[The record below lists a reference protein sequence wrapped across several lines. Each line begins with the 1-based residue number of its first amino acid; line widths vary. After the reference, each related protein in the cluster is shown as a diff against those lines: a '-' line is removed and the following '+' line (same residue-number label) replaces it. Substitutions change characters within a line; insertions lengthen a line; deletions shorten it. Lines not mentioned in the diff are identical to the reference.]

1 MNNKNIDFKLMISD
15 LDSSV
20 DELLRNIKEGIVDI
34 KQVPITEIIDRY
46 IKYLIQNKSTI
57 NLSIAGKTIAEIAL
71 ILKIKSENLLPKLEV
86 KTSEEE
92 DDEYNDFMIS
102 KEKEAYL
109 QEYDKF
115 QKVVKYL
122 KEKEG
127 TQNNIYFPVIENND
141 KEGSVEIQKVDLA
154 DLLTSLEKVLQN
166 TKKEDYI
173 PFKKRTFNTATK
185 MKEIVNLLKDSK
197 EGLSF
202 DYFMERAQSK
212 LEIIVIFL
220 ALLELIYLKKIRC
233 YQNKNFDRIMFN
245 LKGDALKLKKN
256 QETIQDG
263 AI

>member
-1 MNNKNIDFKLMISD
+1 MNNKNIDFKIEIND

-34 KQVPITEIIDRY
+34 EQVPITEIIDQY
-46 IKYLIQNKSTI
+46 LKYVIQNKSTI
-57 NLSIAGKTIAEIAL
+57 DLSIAGKTIAEIAI

-86 KTSEEE
+86 KSSEEE

-109 QEYDKF
+109 QEYEKF
-115 QKVVKYL
+115 QKVVEHL
-122 KEKEG
+122 KEREG

-141 KEGSVEIQKVDLA
+141 KEGSIEIQKVDLA
-154 DLLTSLEKVLQN
+154 DLLTSLEKALQN
-166 TKKEDYI
+166 KKKEDFI
-173 PFKKRTFNTATK
+173 PFKERTFTISTK
-185 MKEIVNLLKDSK
+185 MKEIINLLRGIK

-233 YQNKNFDRIMFN
+233 YQNKSFDKIMFN
-245 LKGDALKLKKN
+245 LKGGALNLKKN
-256 QETIQDG
+256 
-263 AI
+263 

>member
-1 MNNKNIDFKLMISD
+1 MKIDD

-20 DELLRNIKEGIVDI
+20 DELLRNIKEGIIDI
-34 KQVPITEIIDRY
+34 EQVPITELIDQY
-46 IKYLIQNKSTI
+46 LKYVIQNKSTI
-57 NLSIAGKTIAEIAL
+57 DLSIAGKTITEIAI
-71 ILKIKSENLLPKLEV
+71 ILKTKSENLLPKLEL
-86 KTSEEE
+86 KSNEDE
-92 DDEYNDFMIS
+92 DDEYNEIMIS

-115 QKVVKYL
+115 QKVVEYL

-127 TQNNIYFPVIENND
+127 TQNNIYFPAIENND
-141 KEGSVEIQKVDLA
+141 EEGSVEIQKVDLA

-166 TKKEDYI
+166 KKKEDYI
-173 PFKKRTFNTATK
+173 PFKKRTFTTSSK
-185 MKEIVNLLKDSK
+185 MKEIINLLKGSK

-202 DYFMERAQSK
+202 DYFMEKAQSK

-220 ALLELIYLKKIRC
+220 ALLELIRLRKLRC

>member
-1 MNNKNIDFKLMISD
+1 MNNKDFGFKIDTND

-20 DELLRNIKEGIVDI
+20 DELLRNIKEDI
-34 KQVPITEIIDRY
+34 IDIEQVPVNEIIDQY
-46 IKYLIQNKSTI
+46 LKYVIQYKSTI
-57 NLSIAGKTIAEIAL
+57 DLSITGKTIAEIAL

-86 KTSEEE
+86 KTNEEE

-122 KEKEG
+122 KEREE
-127 TQNNIYFPVIENND
+127 TQNNIYFPAIENND
-141 KEGSVEIQKVDLA
+141 KEDGVEIQKVDLA
-154 DLLTSLEKVLQN
+154 DLLTSLDKVLQN
-166 TKKEDYI
+166 TKKEDFI
-173 PFKKRTFNTATK
+173 PFKKRTFTTASK
-185 MKEIVNLLKDSK
+185 MKEIINLLKGSK

-202 DYFMERAQSK
+202 NYFMERAQSK

-220 ALLELIYLKKIRC
+220 SLLELIYLRKIRC
-233 YQNKNFDRIMFN
+233 YQKKNFDRIMFN

-256 QETIQDG
+256 QETIQNG

>member
-1 MNNKNIDFKLMISD
+1 MNDKDVGFKININNLA
-15 LDSSV
+15 SSV
-20 DELLRNIKEGIVDI
+20 DELLRNIKEDI
-34 KQVPITEIIDRY
+34 IDIEQVPINEIIDQY
-46 IKYLIQNKSTI
+46 LKYVIQNKSTI
-57 NLSIAGKTIAEIAL
+57 DLSISGKTIAEIAL

-86 KTSEEE
+86 KTNEEE

-122 KEKEG
+122 KGREG
-127 TQNNIYFPVIENND
+127 TQNNIYFPAIENND
-141 KEGSVEIQKVDLA
+141 KEDGVEIQKVDLA
-154 DLLTSLEKVLQN
+154 DLLTSLDKVLQN
-166 TKKEDYI
+166 TKKEDFI
-173 PFKKRTFNTATK
+173 PFKKRTFTTASK
-185 MKEIVNLLKDSK
+185 MKEIINLLKGSK

-220 ALLELIYLKKIRC
+220 SLLELIYLRKIRC
-233 YQNKNFDRIMFN
+233 YQKKNFDRIMFN

-256 QETIQDG
+256 QETIQNG

>member
-1 MNNKNIDFKLMISD
+1 MNNKNIDFKIKTND

-34 KQVPITEIIDRY
+34 EQVPITEIIDQYLRY
-46 IKYLIQNKSTI
+46 VIQNKTTI
-57 NLSIAGKTIAEIAL
+57 DLSIAGKTIAEMAL

-86 KTSEEE
+86 KSSEEE

-115 QKVVKYL
+115 QKVVDYL
-122 KEKEG
+122 KEREG
-127 TQNNIYFPVIENND
+127 TQNNIYFPTIENND

-166 TKKEDYI
+166 KKKEDFI
-173 PFKKRTFNTATK
+173 PFKERTFTIATK
-185 MKEIVNLLKDSK
+185 MKEIINLLKGIK

-202 DYFMERAQSK
+202 DYLMERAQSK

-233 YQNKNFDRIMFN
+233 YQNKNFDKIMFN
-245 LKGDALKLKKN
+245 LKGGALNLKKN
-256 QETIQDG
+256 
-263 AI
+263 

>member
-1 MNNKNIDFKLMISD
+1 MEIND

-34 KQVPITEIIDRY
+34 GQVPITEIIAQY
-46 IKYLIQNKSTI
+46 LKYVIQNKSNI
-57 NLSIAGKTIAEIAL
+57 NLGIAGKTIAEIAMM
-71 ILKIKSENLLPKLEV
+71 LKIKSEKLLPKLEI
-86 KTSEEE
+86 KNKEEE

-115 QKVVKYL
+115 QKVVEYL
-122 KEKEG
+122 KEREG
-127 TQNNIYFPVIENND
+127 ARNNIYFPMIENND

-166 TKKEDYI
+166 KKKEDFI
-173 PFKKRTFNTATK
+173 PFKERTFTIATK
-185 MKEIVNLLKDSK
+185 MKEIINLLRGIK

-202 DYFMERAQSK
+202 DCFMERAQSK

-220 ALLELIYLKKIRC
+220 ALLELIYLKKIIC
-233 YQNKNFDRIMFN
+233 YQNKSFDRIMFN
-245 LKGDALKLKKN
+245 LKGDALNLKKN
-256 QETIQDG
+256 
-263 AI
+263 

>member
-1 MNNKNIDFKLMISD
+1 MNDKDVGFKININNLA
-15 LDSSV
+15 SSV
-20 DELLRNIKEGIVDI
+20 DELLRNIKEDI
-34 KQVPITEIIDRY
+34 IDIEQVPINEIIDQY
-46 IKYLIQNKSTI
+46 LKYVIQNKSTI
-57 NLSIAGKTIAEIAL
+57 DLSISGKTIAEIAL

-86 KTSEEE
+86 ETNEEE

-122 KEKEG
+122 KEREG
-127 TQNNIYFPVIENND
+127 TQNNIYFPAIENND
-141 KEGSVEIQKVDLA
+141 KEDGVEIQKVDLA
-154 DLLTSLEKVLQN
+154 DLLTSLDKVLQN
-166 TKKEDYI
+166 TKKEDFI
-173 PFKKRTFNTATK
+173 PFKKRTFTTASK
-185 MKEIVNLLKDSK
+185 MKEIINLLKGSK

-220 ALLELIYLKKIRC
+220 SLLELIYLRKIRC
-233 YQNKNFDRIMFN
+233 YQKKNFDRIMFN

-256 QETIQDG
+256 QETIQNG

>member
-1 MNNKNIDFKLMISD
+1 MNDKDVGFKININD
-15 LDSSV
+15 LASSV
-20 DELLRNIKEGIVDI
+20 DELLRNIKEDI
-34 KQVPITEIIDRY
+34 IDIEQVPINEIIDQY
-46 IKYLIQNKSTI
+46 LKYVIQNKSTI
-57 NLSIAGKTIAEIAL
+57 DLSITGKTIAEIAL

-86 KTSEEE
+86 ETNEEE

-122 KEKEG
+122 KEREG
-127 TQNNIYFPVIENND
+127 TQNNIYFPAIENND
-141 KEGSVEIQKVDLA
+141 KEDGVEIQKVDLA
-154 DLLTSLEKVLQN
+154 DLLTSLDKVLQN
-166 TKKEDYI
+166 TKKEDFI
-173 PFKKRTFNTATK
+173 PFKKRTFTTASK
-185 MKEIVNLLKDSK
+185 MKEIINLLKGSK

-220 ALLELIYLKKIRC
+220 SLLELIYLRKIKC
-233 YQNKNFDRIMFN
+233 YQKKNFDRIMFN

>member
-1 MNNKNIDFKLMISD
+1 MEIND
-15 LDSSV
+15 LDSSI

-34 KQVPITEIIDRY
+34 EQVPITEIIAQY
-46 IKYLIQNKSTI
+46 LKYAIQNKSNI
-57 NLSIAGKTIAEIAL
+57 NLSIAGKTIAEIA
-71 ILKIKSENLLPKLEV
+71 IMLKMKSEKLLPKLEI
-86 KTSEEE
+86 KNKEEE

-115 QKVVKYL
+115 QKVVDYL
-122 KEKEG
+122 KEREG
-127 TQNNIYFPVIENND
+127 AQNNIYFPTIENND

-166 TKKEDYI
+166 KKKEDFI
-173 PFKKRTFNTATK
+173 PFKERNFTIATK
-185 MKEIVNLLKDSK
+185 MKEIINLLKGIK

-202 DYFMERAQSK
+202 DYLMERAQSK

-233 YQNKNFDRIMFN
+233 YQNKSFDKIMFN
-245 LKGDALKLKKN
+245 LKGGALNLQKN
-256 QETIQDG
+256 
-263 AI
+263 

>member
-1 MNNKNIDFKLMISD
+1 MNDKGVGFKININNLA
-15 LDSSV
+15 SSV
-20 DELLRNIKEGIVDI
+20 DELLRNIKEDIIDI
-34 KQVPITEIIDRY
+34 KQVPINEIIDQY
-46 IKYLIQNKSTI
+46 LKYVIQNKNTI
-57 NLSIAGKTIAEIAL
+57 DLSIAGKTVAEIAL

-86 KTSEEE
+86 ETSEEE
-92 DDEYNDFMIS
+92 DDEYNDFIIS

-122 KEKEG
+122 KEREG
-127 TQNNIYFPVIENND
+127 TQNNIYFPAIENNN
-141 KEGSVEIQKVDLA
+141 KEDGVEIQKVDLA
-154 DLLTSLEKVLQN
+154 DLLTSLDKVLQN
-166 TKKEDYI
+166 TKKEDFI
-173 PFKKRTFNTATK
+173 PFKKRIFTTASK
-185 MKEIVNLLKDSK
+185 MKEIINLLKNSK

-220 ALLELIYLKKIRC
+220 SLLELIYLRKIRC
-233 YQNKNFDRIMFN
+233 YQKKNFDRIMFN

-263 AI
+263 II

>member
-1 MNNKNIDFKLMISD
+1 MNDKDVGFKININD
-15 LDSSV
+15 LASSV
-20 DELLRNIKEGIVDI
+20 DELLRNIKEDI
-34 KQVPITEIIDRY
+34 IDIEQVPINEIIDQY
-46 IKYLIQNKSTI
+46 LKYVIQNKSTI
-57 NLSIAGKTIAEIAL
+57 DLSISGKTIAEIAL

-86 KTSEEE
+86 ETNEEE

-122 KEKEG
+122 KEREG
-127 TQNNIYFPVIENND
+127 TQNNIYFPAIENND
-141 KEGSVEIQKVDLA
+141 KEDGVEIQKVDLA
-154 DLLTSLEKVLQN
+154 DLLTSLDKVLQN
-166 TKKEDYI
+166 TKKEDFI
-173 PFKKRTFNTATK
+173 PFKKRTFTTASK
-185 MKEIVNLLKDSK
+185 MKEIINLLKGSK

-220 ALLELIYLKKIRC
+220 SLLELIYLRKIRC
-233 YQNKNFDRIMFN
+233 YQKKNFDRIMFN

-256 QETIQDG
+256 QETIQNG

>member
-1 MNNKNIDFKLMISD
+1 MNDKDVGFKININNLA
-15 LDSSV
+15 SSV
-20 DELLRNIKEGIVDI
+20 DELLRNIKEDI
-34 KQVPITEIIDRY
+34 IDIEQVPINEIIDQY
-46 IKYLIQNKSTI
+46 LKYVIENKSTI
-57 NLSIAGKTIAEIAL
+57 DLSIAGKTIAEIAV
-71 ILKIKSENLLPKLEV
+71 ILKIKSENLLPRLEV
-86 KTSEEE
+86 ETSEEE

-122 KEKEG
+122 KEREG
-127 TQNNIYFPVIENND
+127 TQNNIYFPAIENND
-141 KEGSVEIQKVDLA
+141 KEDGVEIQKVDLA
-154 DLLTSLEKVLQN
+154 DLLTSLDKVLQN
-166 TKKEDYI
+166 TKKEDFI
-173 PFKKRTFNTATK
+173 PFKKRTFTTASK
-185 MKEIVNLLKDSK
+185 MKEIINLLKDGK

-220 ALLELIYLKKIRC
+220 SLLELIYLRKIRC
-233 YQNKNFDRIMFN
+233 YQKKNFDMIMFN

>member
-1 MNNKNIDFKLMISD
+1 MNNKNIDFKIKIDD
-15 LDSSV
+15 LDSSI
-20 DELLRNIKEGIVDI
+20 DELLRNIKESIVDI
-34 KQVPITEIIDRY
+34 EQVSITEIIDQYLKY
-46 IKYLIQNKSTI
+46 IIQNKSTI
-57 NLSIAGKTIAEIAL
+57 DLSIAGKTIAGIAI

-115 QKVVKYL
+115 QKVVEYL
-122 KEKEG
+122 KEREG
-127 TQNNIYFPVIENND
+127 TQNNIYFPAIEYND
-141 KEGSVEIQKVDLA
+141 KEGSIEIQKVDLA

-166 TKKEDYI
+166 TKKEDFI
-173 PFKKRTFNTATK
+173 PFKKMAFTTATK
-185 MKEIVNLLKDSK
+185 MKEIVNLLKGSK

-256 QETIQDG
+256 
-263 AI
+263 

>member
-1 MNNKNIDFKLMISD
+1 MNNKDVSFKININD

-20 DELLRNIKEGIVDI
+20 DELLRNIKEDI
-34 KQVPITEIIDRY
+34 IDIEQVPVNEIIDQY
-46 IKYLIQNKSTI
+46 LKYVIQNKSTI
-57 NLSIAGKTIAEIAL
+57 DLSIAGKTVAEIAL

-86 KTSEEE
+86 ETSEEE
-92 DDEYNDFMIS
+92 DNEYDDFMIS

-109 QEYDKF
+109 QEYNKF

-122 KEKEG
+122 KEREG
-127 TQNNIYFPVIENND
+127 AQNNIYFPVIENNN
-141 KEGSVEIQKVDLA
+141 KEDGVEIQKVDLS
-154 DLLTSLEKVLQN
+154 DLLTSLDKILQN
-166 TKKEDYI
+166 TKKEDFI
-173 PFKKRTFNTATK
+173 PFKKRTFTTASK
-185 MKEIVNLLKDSK
+185 MKEIISLLKDGK

-220 ALLELIYLKKIRC
+220 SLLELIYLRKIKC
-233 YQNKNFDRIMFN
+233 YQKKNFDSIMFN

>member
-1 MNNKNIDFKLMISD
+1 MNNKNIDFKLKIND
-15 LDSSV
+15 LDSSI

-34 KQVPITEIIDRY
+34 EQVPITEIIDQY
-46 IKYLIQNKSTI
+46 LKYVIQNKSNI
-57 NLSIAGKTIAEIAL
+57 DLSIAGKTIAEIAV
-71 ILKIKSENLLPKLEV
+71 ILKVKSENLLPKLKVE
-86 KTSEEE
+86 TSEEE

-122 KEKEG
+122 KEREG
-127 TQNNIYFPVIENND
+127 TQNNIYFPAVENNG
-141 KEGSVEIQKVDLA
+141 KEDGVEIQKVDLS
-154 DLLTSLEKVLQN
+154 DLLTSLDKVLQN
-166 TKKEDYI
+166 TKKEDFI
-173 PFKKRTFNTATK
+173 PFKKRTFTTASK
-185 MKEIVNLLKDSK
+185 MKEIINLLKDSK

-220 ALLELIYLKKIRC
+220 AMLELIYLKKIRC

>member
-1 MNNKNIDFKLMISD
+1 MNDKDVSFKININNLA
-15 LDSSV
+15 SSV
-20 DELLRNIKEGIVDI
+20 DELLRNIKEDI
-34 KQVPITEIIDRY
+34 IDIEQVPINEIIDQY
-46 IKYLIQNKSTI
+46 LKYVIQNKSTI
-57 NLSIAGKTIAEIAL
+57 DLSITGKTIAEIAL

-86 KTSEEE
+86 KTNEEE

-122 KEKEG
+122 KEREG
-127 TQNNIYFPVIENND
+127 TQNNIYFPAIENND
-141 KEGSVEIQKVDLA
+141 KEDGVEIQKVDLA
-154 DLLTSLEKVLQN
+154 DLLTSLDKVLQN
-166 TKKEDYI
+166 TKKEDFI
-173 PFKKRTFNTATK
+173 PFKKRTFTTASK
-185 MKEIVNLLKDSK
+185 MKEIINLLKDGK

-220 ALLELIYLKKIRC
+220 SLLELIYLRKIRC
-233 YQNKNFDRIMFN
+233 YQKKNFDMIMFN

>member
-1 MNNKNIDFKLMISD
+1 MNDKDVGFKININD
-15 LDSSV
+15 LASSV
-20 DELLRNIKEGIVDI
+20 DELLRNIKEDI
-34 KQVPITEIIDRY
+34 IDIEQVPINEIIDQY
-46 IKYLIQNKSTI
+46 LKYVIQNKSTI
-57 NLSIAGKTIAEIAL
+57 DLSISGKTIAEIAL

-86 KTSEEE
+86 KTNEEE

-122 KEKEG
+122 KEREG

-141 KEGSVEIQKVDLA
+141 KEDGVEIQKVDLA
-154 DLLTSLEKVLQN
+154 DLLTSLDKVLQN
-166 TKKEDYI
+166 TKKEDFI
-173 PFKKRTFNTATK
+173 PFKKRTFTTASK
-185 MKEIVNLLKDSK
+185 MKEIINLLKGSK

-220 ALLELIYLKKIRC
+220 SLLELIYLRKIRC
-233 YQNKNFDRIMFN
+233 YQKKNFERIMFN

-256 QETIQDG
+256 QETIQNG

>member
-1 MNNKNIDFKLMISD
+1 MNDKDVGFKININNLA
-15 LDSSV
+15 SSV
-20 DELLRNIKEGIVDI
+20 DELLRNIKEDI
-34 KQVPITEIIDRY
+34 IDIEQVPINEIIDQY
-46 IKYLIQNKSTI
+46 LKYVIQNKNTI
-57 NLSIAGKTIAEIAL
+57 DLSIAGKTIAEIAV

-86 KTSEEE
+86 ETSEEE

-122 KEKEG
+122 KEREG
-127 TQNNIYFPVIENND
+127 TQNNIYFPAIENND
-141 KEGSVEIQKVDLA
+141 KEDGVEIQKVDLA
-154 DLLTSLEKVLQN
+154 DLLTSLDKVLQN
-166 TKKEDYI
+166 TKKEDFI
-173 PFKKRTFNTATK
+173 PFKKRTFTTASK
-185 MKEIVNLLKDSK
+185 MKEIINLLKDGK

-220 ALLELIYLKKIRC
+220 SLLELIYLRKIRC
-233 YQNKNFDRIMFN
+233 YQKKNFDMIMFN